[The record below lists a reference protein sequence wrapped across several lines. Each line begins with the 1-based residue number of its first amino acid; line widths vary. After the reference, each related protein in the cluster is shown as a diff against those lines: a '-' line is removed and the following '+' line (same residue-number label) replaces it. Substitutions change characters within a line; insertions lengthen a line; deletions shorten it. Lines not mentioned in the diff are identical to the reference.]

1 MQVHRQTDQLPV
13 FRNAVVTIGTFDGVH
28 SGHRRI
34 IEQLLRASKDC
45 GGESV
50 IITFDP
56 HPRKIVPSA
65 APVALL
71 TTLNE
76 KIRLLEESGVDH
88 LVVVPFTT
96 EFSQL
101 SAAEYIESFLIK
113 KFCPHTLIIGYDHRF
128 GKGRAGDFRLMEEYS
143 AKHGFCLIEIPEQDL
158 NEMAISSTRIRK
170 ALLEGKISE
179 ANQLLGHA
187 YFLEGVVVEGNKI
200 GRTIGYPTANIDPE
214 TDEKLVPAN
223 GVYVVSVNLET
234 DNFQHTWKGMMNI
247 GTRPTVNG
255 TNRTIEVNIL
265 DFDQDIYGK
274 RIRVNFL
281 QFIRNE
287 EKLSGLEELKEY
299 IGKDKVF
306 TLEWFA
312 RQQQ

>member
-1 MQVHRQTDQLPV
+1 
-13 FRNAVVTIGTFDGVH
+13 
-28 SGHRRI
+28 
-34 IEQLLRASKDC
+34 
-45 GGESV
+45 
-50 IITFDP
+50 FDP